1 MAKDQKCSVPW
12 REQCP
17 VRKELQDVTMSK
29 KKKKMGLVVLTF
41 IPSQTLCSSGIQA
54 AAVLGTVYDKAQS
67 LHLGGD
73 CSTPKL
79 PPNVP

>member
-1 MAKDQKCSVPW
+1 
-12 REQCP
+12 
-17 VRKELQDVTMSK
+17 
-29 KKKKMGLVVLTF
+29 MGLVVLTF
-41 IPSQTLCSSGIQA
+41 IPSQALCSSGIQA